1 MPSKNLLL
9 KSSLILASLFL
20 LSSCSSFNKLIP
32 EPKIITQTEYVERK
46 IDIQSAPK
54 SVDFPNTEWYVVS
67 EKNLDVFLE
76 RVKADNGEV
85 AFMAITPK
93 GYQNLAIGIGD
104 LRRYILQQK
113 EIIVYYEKAVKAP
126 IDEKNP
132 S

>member
-93 GYQNLAIGIGD
+93 GYENLAIGIGE
-104 LRRYILQQK
+104 LRRYVLQQK
-113 EIIVYYEKAVKAP
+113 EIIAYYEKAVQAP
-126 IDEKNP
+126 LPTK
-132 S
+132 

>member
-1 MPSKNLLL
+1 LL

-67 EKNLDVFLE
+67 EKNLDIFLE

-93 GYQNLAIGIGD
+93 GYQNLAIGIGE
-104 LRRYILQQK
+104 LRRYVLQQK
-113 EIIVYYEKAVKAP
+113 EIIAYYEKAVTAP
-126 IDEKNP
+126 LPENK
-132 S
+132 

>member
-1 MPSKNLLL
+1 ML

-20 LSSCSSFNKLIP
+20 LSSCSSINKLIP

-113 EIIVYYEKAVKAP
+113 EIIVYYEKAVTAP
-126 IDEKNP
+126 LPENK
-132 S
+132 

>member
-1 MPSKNLLL
+1 LL

-93 GYQNLAIGIGD
+93 GYQNLAIGIGE
-104 LRRYILQQK
+104 LRRYVLQQK
-113 EIIVYYEKAVKAP
+113 EIIAYYEKAVTAP
-126 IDEKNP
+126 LPENK
-132 S
+132 